1 MEKIADVMSISG
13 GKDSAAMWIYA
24 TKELGVKVIPVF
36 ADTGNEH
43 PSTYEY
49 LDYLERELG
58 PIRRV
63 VPDFTKQIAKKRE
76 YVINHWPTKLQKD
89 IPGRWVSVE
98 PEFEGSSEED
108 LTLPPSTP
116 PIDIYKTYKGVTGWI
131 WEPTVKGKSFEEA
144 EAIVSR
150 ALEHLHPTGI
160 PFLDL
165 CIWKG
170 RFPSTKAR
178 FCTEWLKIIP
188 IAEDVYFPLL
198 EDGYHIVSWQGV
210 RAAESPARAKL
221 PMREET
227 PEGYEVYRP
236 LLNWSARDVFDM
248 HKKHGIEP
256 NPLYS
261 QGMSRVGCMPC
272 INVNKGELF
281 EISRRFPE
289 EIARIS
295 EWERL
300 VAGAS
305 RRGDSSFLPALDAD
319 DKKNIHDWVEW
330 SKTSYG
336 GHTYDLLKMISLEE
350 PITCSSVYGL
360 CE

>member
-1 MEKIADVMSISG
+1 MQKIANVMSVSG

-24 TKELGVKVIPVF
+24 TKELGIEVIPVF

-58 PIRRV
+58 PIQRV
-63 VPDFTKQIAKKRE
+63 VPDFSKQIAKKRE
-76 YVINHWPTKLQKD
+76 YVESHWA
-89 IPGRWVSVE
+89 G
-98 PEFEGSSEED
+98 
-108 LTLPPSTP
+108 
-116 PIDIYKTYKGVTGWI
+116 KGVT
-131 WEPTVKGKSFEEA
+131 EEQ
-144 EAIVSR
+144 IKI
-150 ALEHLHPTGI
+150 ALEHLRPSGN

-170 RFPSTKAR
+170 RFPSTKVR
-178 FCTEWLKIIP
+178 FCTQFLKIIP
-188 IAEDVYFPLL
+188 IAEGVYFPLL

-221 PMREET
+221 PMREDT

-236 LLNWSARDVFDM
+236 LLNWSAKDVFDM
-248 HKKHGIEP
+248 HKKHDIEP

-272 INVNKGELF
+272 INVNKSELF
-281 EISRRFPE
+281 EISRRFPA
-289 EIARIS
+289 EIERIA
-295 EWERL
+295 EWERI

-305 RRGDSSFLPALDAD
+305 KRGNSSFLPALLDD
-319 DKKNIHDWVEW
+319 DKKDIWDWVEW

-336 GHTYDLLKMISLEE
+336 GHTYDLLKMIELDDFPS
-350 PITCSSVYGL
+350 CSSVYGL